1 MPIFYYLK
9 IYLYILLI
17 MSKINYKKL
26 YEEAIFDKINLE
38 KEINKINIQLE
49 NTKNLIDLNNINY
62 KEMYDKLFNEYNEI
76 KDKLKKYT
84 SPERNKKYYEKNKE
98 KIIEKV
104 RTNQKK
110 PTSDKIKEY
119 NKKSYQNRKLKKQ
132 LEEQNNIIQDVENNK
147 NI

>member
-1 MPIFYYLK
+1 
-9 IYLYILLI
+9 

-38 KEINKINIQLE
+38 KEINKINIELT

-62 KEMYDKLFNEYNEI
+62 KEMYDKLFIEFNEI

-147 NI
+147 NNINILMRKIIYLKL

>member
-1 MPIFYYLK
+1 
-9 IYLYILLI
+9 

-38 KEINKINIQLE
+38 KEINKINIELT
-49 NTKNLIDLNNINY
+49 NTKNLLDINNINY
-62 KEMYDKLFNEYNEI
+62 KEMYDKLLIEFNEI

>member
-1 MPIFYYLK
+1 
-9 IYLYILLI
+9 

-38 KEINKINIQLE
+38 KEINKINIELT

-62 KEMYDKLFNEYNEI
+62 KEMYDKLFIEFNEI

-98 KIIEKV
+98 KIIEKL

>member
-1 MPIFYYLK
+1 
-9 IYLYILLI
+9 
-17 MSKINYKKL
+17 MSKHNYKKL

-38 KEINKINIQLE
+38 KIIEKNNIEFE
-49 NTKNLIDLNNINY
+49 NIRKNIDYNNINY
-62 KEMYDKLFNEYNEI
+62 KELYDKLLIEHNEL

-104 RTNQKK
+104 RANQKK
-110 PTSDKIKEY
+110 SSSEKIKEY

-132 LEEQNNIIQDVENNK
+132 LEEQNNIIQENENIK

>member
-1 MPIFYYLK
+1 
-9 IYLYILLI
+9 
-17 MSKINYKKL
+17 MSKHNYKEL

-38 KEINKINIQLE
+38 KIIEKKDAEFENIR
-49 NTKNLIDLNNINY
+49 KNIDFNNINY
-62 KEMYDKLFNEYNEI
+62 KELYDKLLIEHNEL

-104 RTNQKK
+104 RANQKK
-110 PTSDKIKEY
+110 PSSKKIKEY

-132 LEEQNNIIQDVENNK
+132 LEEQNNNF
-147 NI
+147 